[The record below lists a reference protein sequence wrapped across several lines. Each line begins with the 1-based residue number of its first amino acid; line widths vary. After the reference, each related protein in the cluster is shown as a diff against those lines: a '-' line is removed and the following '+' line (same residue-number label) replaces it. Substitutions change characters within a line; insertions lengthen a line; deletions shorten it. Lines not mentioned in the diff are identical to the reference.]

1 MISLQDSIFG
11 GSPTHQLPSSPPS
24 PRPAAQPHTKQPS
37 PPTHPLNQSQT
48 SKTIQPAATTHTTPL
63 ETTHA
68 TRSRVSPEV
77 EKKSESSEIAEEDLM
92 SSKGS
97 SVSKRTGLFHA
108 PDSTQTQKQHSQEY
122 TNDAQGEYNKI

>member
-1 MISLQDSIFG
+1 M
-11 GSPTHQLPSSPPS
+11 
-24 PRPAAQPHTKQPS
+24 
-37 PPTHPLNQSQT
+37 
-48 SKTIQPAATTHTTPL
+48 
-63 ETTHA
+63 
-68 TRSRVSPEV
+68 SPEV

-92 SSKGS
+92 SS